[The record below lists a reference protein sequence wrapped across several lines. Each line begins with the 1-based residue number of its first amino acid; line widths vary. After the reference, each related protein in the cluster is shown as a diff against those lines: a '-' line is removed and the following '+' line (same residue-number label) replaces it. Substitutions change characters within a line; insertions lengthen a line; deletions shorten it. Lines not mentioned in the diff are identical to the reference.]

1 VRDETNSNFSVVIC
15 WWDRLHRTIR
25 LNIRQSSIVVG
36 VPAYSADGGHAL
48 ADTLLLPF
56 RRQRDYWRRP
66 DGTVVTRDAAALP
79 SDRRLA
85 E

>member
-1 VRDETNSNFSVVIC
+1 VVFS

-25 LNIRQSSIVVG
+25 LNIQQSSIVVG
-36 VPAYSADGGHAL
+36 VPAYSADGDQAL

-66 DGTVVTRDAAALP
+66 DGTVVTRDAATPPGEA
-79 SDRRLA
+79 RLA